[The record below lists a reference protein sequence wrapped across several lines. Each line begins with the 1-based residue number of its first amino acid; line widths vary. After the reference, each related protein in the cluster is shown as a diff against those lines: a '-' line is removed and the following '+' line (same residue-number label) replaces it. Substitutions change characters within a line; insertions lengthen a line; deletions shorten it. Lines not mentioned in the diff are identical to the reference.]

1 MVITDAEPDRLAPL
15 TPPAPIGLRGVWVVA
30 ARCCASPAA
39 RCCADAVERSFACPS
54 SELPCRVHGGTI
66 QTRDSY
72 CGSPLAAAPA
82 RQGREV
88 PLIHMSSD
96 LGLTT
101 AHPAQSS
108 SPVPGQS
115 TPFARQVR
123 ASRPPLLRMRSL
135 STDSLLAARF
145 VWPRPLFCRY
155 ISARNDIQGEHLERR
170 PGSSNAPNH
179 AQAAALI
186 SWS

>member
-1 MVITDAEPDRLAPL
+1 LVGGEIGSSLTLSFGLAP
-15 TPPAPIGLRGVWVVA
+15 TSADRDA
-30 ARCCASPAA
+30 AFT
-39 RCCADAVERSFACPS
+39 VERFKLVTPIAEVPW
-54 SELPCRVHGGTI
+54 
-66 QTRDSY
+66 
-72 CGSPLAAAPA
+72 
-82 RQGREV
+82 RQLQLDKVREV

-123 ASRPPLLRMRSL
+123 ASQTPLLRMRSL
-135 STDSLLAARF
+135 STDSFARGALCLAWAA
-145 VWPRPLFCRY
+145 LCRY

-170 PGSSNAPNH
+170 PGPSNAPNH
-179 AQAAALI
+179 AQAAALV